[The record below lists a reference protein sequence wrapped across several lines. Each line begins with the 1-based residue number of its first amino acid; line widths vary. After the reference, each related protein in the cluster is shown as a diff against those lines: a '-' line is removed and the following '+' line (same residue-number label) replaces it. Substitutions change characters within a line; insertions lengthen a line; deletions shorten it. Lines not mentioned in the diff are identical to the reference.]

1 MMNLLP
7 LKKARTRLGSTALI
21 AVLALVIAGDVRPDV
36 SQAQTSAKTFTFGAM
51 FPLTGPA
58 AEIGQEFQSGLD
70 MAIDDIN
77 AKGGVDGWKL
87 KAIVVD
93 HKGTALGGAQA
104 MNQLVNLDKVP
115 FVITT
120 FTGVAL
126 TAQPVAAQNQV
137 LLMNVGGTSNNLLDK
152 PWLYNDQVMGEAL
165 NAPLAQHAYDKGGRT
180 AALLTSEDAYGK
192 DDGIAFSGAWTKL
205 GGKIVDSET
214 FPLTATDFTAQ
225 LTKIRAAK
233 ADVVYVVAVGDTQG
247 LLVNQARALDVKA
260 MMVGPLLT
268 RGLIKLGGK
277 AAEGFIGSGIAV
289 DPNTKDPVAKAFLE
303 AYKAKFN
310 RFPEWDAGTPYE
322 AAKYLAALIHETTR
336 AGADPRSGAA
346 LQKTLEAHPAF
357 QNYLSG
363 GQVRLLKN
371 HGSVRALD
379 LMEVRDGKFVT
390 IKLVQPPK

>member
-1 MMNLLP
+1 MNLVALNV
-7 LKKARTRLGSTALI
+7 ARKRFGGIALI
-21 AVLALVIAGDVRPDV
+21 AVLALVTVGDVRPNAV
-36 SQAQTSAKTFTFGAM
+36 QAQAAAKTFTFGAM

-58 AEIGQEFQSGLD
+58 AEIGQEFQSGLG
-70 MAIDDIN
+70 MAVDDIN

-126 TAQPVAAQNQV
+126 TAQPIAQQNQV
-137 LLMNVGGTSNNLLDK
+137 LLMNVGGTSNNLLGK
-152 PWLYNDQVMGEAL
+152 PWLYNDQVMGEPL
-165 NAPLAQHAYDKGGRT
+165 NAPLAQYGYDKGGRT

-192 DDGIAFSGAWTKL
+192 DDGIAFAAAWTKL
-205 GGKIVDSET
+205 GGKIVASET

-233 ADVVYVVAVGDTQG
+233 PDILYAVAVGDTQG
-247 LLVNQARALDVKA
+247 LLVKQARALDIKST
-260 MMVGPLLT
+260 MVGPLLT
-268 RGLIKLGGK
+268 QGLIKLGGK

-289 DPNTKDPVAKAFLE
+289 DPATKDPAAKAFLD
-303 AYKAKFN
+303 AYKAKYH
-310 RFPEWDAGTPYE
+310 RAPEWDAGTPYE
-322 AAKYLAALIHETTR
+322 AVKYLAVLIHEATR
-336 AGADPRSGAA
+336 SGADPRSGAA
-346 LQKTLEAHPAF
+346 LQKALEAHPTF

-363 GQVRLLKN
+363 GQVHILGD

-379 LMEVRDGKFVT
+379 LLEVRDGKFVT
-390 IKLVQPPK
+390 IKVVQPAK

>member
-1 MMNLLP
+1 MKLVP
-7 LKKARTRLGSTALI
+7 LKI
-21 AVLALVIAGDVRPDV
+21 ALVAAIALAAVGDIQPVV
-36 SQAQTSAKTFTFGAM
+36 SQAQTNAKTYTFGAM

-58 AEIGQEFQSGLD
+58 AEIGQEFETGLD
-70 MAIDDIN
+70 MAVDDIN

-87 KAIVVD
+87 KAVVVD

-126 TAQPVAAQNQV
+126 TAQPIAEQNSV

-152 PWLYNDQVMGEAL
+152 PWLYNDQVMGEPL
-165 NAPLAQHAYDKGGRT
+165 NAPLAQYGYDKGGRT

-192 DDGIAFSGAWTKL
+192 DDGIAFSAAWAKL
-205 GGKIVDSET
+205 GGKIVASET

-233 ADVVYVVAVGDTQG
+233 PDVLYAVAVGDTQG
-247 LLVNQARALDVKA
+247 LLVNQARALDIKSL
-260 MMVGPLLT
+260 MVGPLLT
-268 RGLIKLGGK
+268 QGLIKLGGK
-277 AAEGFIGSGIAV
+277 AAEGFVGSGISV
-289 DPNTKDPVAKAFLE
+289 DPNTKDPVAKAFLD
-303 AYKAKFN
+303 AYKAKYN
-310 RFPEWDAGTPYE
+310 RLPEWDGGTPYE
-322 AAKYLAALIHETTR
+322 AVRYLAALIHDVVR
-336 AGADPRSGAA
+336 AGGDPRSGAA
-346 LQKTLEAHPAF
+346 LQKALEARPTF

-363 GQVRLLKN
+363 GQVHILKD

-379 LMEVRDGKFVT
+379 VQTVRDGKFVT
-390 IKLVQPPK
+390 IKVVQPPK